1 MWNAKR
7 RGKNDLH
14 SAAQRTSSTNIN
26 FPAKHGLS
34 AIEVE
39 AISKRIHQIYDEI
52 STMDPT
58 FFETVASTDDRL
70 EPVVEGEDVG
80 ILGLGSID
88 GDHNCLF

>member
-1 MWNAKR
+1 VTY
-7 RGKNDLH
+7 
-14 SAAQRTSSTNIN
+14 SFAQRTSSTNIN

-39 AISKRIHQIYDEI
+39 TISKRIHQMYDEI

-58 FFETVASTDDRL
+58 FFETVALTDDRL

-80 ILGLGSID
+80 ILDLGSID
-88 GDHNCLF
+88 SDHNCLF